1 MKAGKESTKRP
12 TVHYFKLDLNTHGL
26 WEKYFFSHK
35 LQQKSELASIFK
47 NVITEKDINI
57 LVHYML

>member
-1 MKAGKESTKRP
+1 MVFGK
-12 TVHYFKLDLNTHGL
+12 NI
-26 WEKYFFSHK
+26 FFSHK